1 MLYKGTLLTE
11 KTTRRRLF
19 QRLPCDLPLTLHDL
33 KTGEFVAAGRFIDIG
48 VGGGSIETELSL
60 ERGKSYDLRWSWRS
74 QALRVPAHMVW
85 DGHRDPRTG
94 SQRYG
99 IKFNRTARLH
109 AQLKIMVEHVLSQ
122 FWNSDGRTTKD
133 YWKL

>member
-1 MLYKGTLLTE
+1 MD

-19 QRLPCDLPLTLHDL
+19 QRLPCDLPLTMHDVR
-33 KTGEFVAAGRFIDIG
+33 TGEFLGAGRFLDIG
-48 VGGGSIETELSL
+48 IGGGAIETELLL
-60 ERGKSYDLRWSWRS
+60 ERGTTYHMRWHWRS
-74 QALRVPAHMVW
+74 QPIDVPAHMVW

-99 IKFNRTARLH
+99 VKFNRTARVH
-109 AQLKIMVEHVLSQ
+109 AQLKDMVEHVLGQ
-122 FWNSDGRTTKD
+122 LWNSDGRTSKE